1 MDYLFRLVKIKK
13 IITAIPDRRFQELWL
28 LWIIK

>member
-1 MDYLFRLVKIKK
+1 LVKIKK